1 MHYFIDFN
9 IFFKTGLCHI
19 VYILA
24 DGKLYFFKKPLCAF
38 NCHCAISNSSRLN
51 VVCFILFIVLTL
63 TQIYLVHFKLLFFD
77 VVPGQEVFEHLISI
91 IISDIFLLHLFNC
104 RLTFLRCCKQ
114 CLCYKKKTITMS
126 RYAGISFNSVCT
138 FLTISRSLLFAR
150 GSDI

>member
-91 IISDIFLLHLFNC
+91 SISDIFLLHLFF
-104 RLTFLRCCKQ
+104 T
-114 CLCYKKKTITMS
+114 
-126 RYAGISFNSVCT
+126 
-138 FLTISRSLLFAR
+138 LL
-150 GSDI
+150 